1 MNDFYVVIPSRLD
14 SKRLARK
21 ALALIDGKPLIQWV
35 YQRAIDS
42 KAKSV
47 LIATDSEEIA
57 SVARSFGAIVELT
70 NEDHKSGTD
79 RIFEVCDRLNWD
91 DDQVVVNL
99 QGDNPLMPPENINQI
114 AQMMNDCDI
123 ATLSAPIQDHEII
136 DPNVVKVLTDPSSHD
151 ALFFK
156 RNINSDDFKKNLGRH
171 IGIYA
176 YNVVSLK
183 RFSLSPQSEDEKK
196 EKLEQLRAY
205 SLNMRIKV
213 EEAQSIPGP
222 DVDTQD
228 DLELVQSILQND

>member
-35 YQRAIDS
+35 YQRAIAS
-42 KAKSV
+42 EAKSV

-57 SVARSFGAIVELT
+57 YVGRSFGAIVELT

-156 RNINSDDFKKNLGRH
+156 RNINSGDFKKNLGRH

-228 DLELVQSILQND
+228 DLKLVQSILQND

>member
-35 YQRAIDS
+35 YHRAIAS

-47 LIATDSEEIA
+47 IIATDSEEIA
-57 SVARSFGAIVELT
+57 SVARSFGAIAELT

-79 RIFEVCDRLNWD
+79 RVFEVCDRLNWD

-136 DPNVVKVLTDPSSHD
+136 DPNVVKVSTDPSSND

-156 RNINSDDFKKNLGRH
+156 RNINSDDFKKNLERH

-176 YNVVSLK
+176 YNVASLK
-183 RFSLSPQSEDEKK
+183 RFSLSPQSEDEKR

-205 SLNMRIKV
+205 SLDMRIKV
-213 EEAQSIPGP
+213 EQAQLIPGP

-228 DLELVQSILQND
+228 DLKLVQSILQND

>member
-1 MNDFYVVIPSRLD
+1 MNEFYVVIPSRLD

-35 YQRAIDS
+35 YHRAIAS

-47 LIATDSEEIA
+47 IIATDSEEIA

-136 DPNVVKVLTDPSSHD
+136 DPNVVKVSTDPSSKD

-156 RNINSDDFKKNLGRH
+156 RNINSGDFKKNLGRH

-176 YNVVSLK
+176 YNVASLK

-205 SLNMRIKV
+205 SLDMRIKV
-213 EEAQSIPGP
+213 EQAQLIPGP

-228 DLELVQSILQND
+228 DLKLVQSILQND

>member
-1 MNDFYVVIPSRLD
+1 MNEFYVVIPSRLD
-14 SKRLARK
+14 SKRLTRK

-35 YQRAIDS
+35 YHRAIAS

-47 LIATDSEEIA
+47 IIATDSEEIA

-136 DPNVVKVLTDPSSHD
+136 DPNVVKVSTDPSSKD

-156 RNINSDDFKKNLGRH
+156 RNINSVDFKKNLGRH

-176 YNVVSLK
+176 YNVASLK

-205 SLNMRIKV
+205 SLDMRIKV
-213 EEAQSIPGP
+213 EEAQLIPGP

-228 DLELVQSILQND
+228 DLKLVQSILQND

>member
-35 YQRAIDS
+35 YHRAIAS

-47 LIATDSEEIA
+47 IIATDSEEIA

-136 DPNVVKVLTDPSSHD
+136 DPNVVKVSTDS
-151 ALFFK
+151 
-156 RNINSDDFKKNLGRH
+156 
-171 IGIYA
+171 IG
-176 YNVVSLK
+176 VKPFVSLCLHSYF
-183 RFSLSPQSEDEKK
+183 RYYL
-196 EKLEQLRAY
+196 L
-205 SLNMRIKV
+205 
-213 EEAQSIPGP
+213 
-222 DVDTQD
+222 
-228 DLELVQSILQND
+228 

>member
-35 YQRAIDS
+35 YHRATAS
-42 KAKSV
+42 RAKSV
-47 LIATDSEEIA
+47 IIATDSDEIA

-136 DPNVVKVLTDPSSHD
+136 DPNVVKVSIDPSSND

-156 RNINSDDFKKNLGRH
+156 RNINSDDFKKNLERH

-176 YNVVSLK
+176 YNVASLK
-183 RFSLSPQSEDEKK
+183 RFSLSPQSEDEKR

-205 SLNMRIKV
+205 SLDMRIKV
-213 EEAQSIPGP
+213 EQAQLIPGP

-228 DLELVQSILQND
+228 DLKLVQSILQND

>member
-35 YQRAIDS
+35 YQRAIAS

-176 YNVVSLK
+176 YNVLSLK
-183 RFSLSPQSEDEKK
+183 RFSLSPQSDDEKK

-228 DLELVQSILQND
+228 DLKLVQSILQND

>member
-35 YQRAIDS
+35 YQRAIAS
-42 KAKSV
+42 KAKNV
-47 LIATDSEEIA
+47 LIATDSKEIA
-57 SVARSFGAIVELT
+57 SVARSFGAIVEMT

-79 RIFEVCDRLNWD
+79 RIFEVCDRLKWD
-91 DDQVVVNL
+91 DDQIVVNL
-99 QGDNPLMPPENINQI
+99 QGDNPLMQPENINQI

-123 ATLSAPIQDHEII
+123 ATLSAPIQDHEMI
-136 DPNVVKVLTDPSSHD
+136 DPNVVKVLTDPSSNE
-151 ALFFK
+151 AIFFK
-156 RNINSDDFKKNLGRH
+156 RNINSDDSKESLGRH

-176 YNVVSLK
+176 YNVASLK

-222 DVDTQD
+222 DVDTSD
-228 DLELVQSILQND
+228 DLKLVQAILQND

>member
-35 YQRAIDS
+35 YQRAIAS
-42 KAKSV
+42 NAKNV
-47 LIATDSEEIA
+47 LIATDSKEIA
-57 SVARSFGAIVELT
+57 SVARSFGAIVEMT

-79 RIFEVCDRLNWD
+79 RIFEVCDRLKWD
-91 DDQVVVNL
+91 DDQIVVNL
-99 QGDNPLMPPENINQI
+99 QGDNPLMQPENINQI

-123 ATLSAPIQDHEII
+123 ATLSTPIQDHEMI
-136 DPNVVKVLTDPSSHD
+136 DPNVVKVLADPSSNE
-151 ALFFK
+151 AIFFK
-156 RNINSDDFKKNLGRH
+156 RNINSDDSKESLGRH

-176 YNVVSLK
+176 YNVASLK

-205 SLNMRIKV
+205 SLDMIIKV
-213 EEAQSIPGP
+213 EEALSIPGP
-222 DVDTQD
+222 DVDTPD
-228 DLELVQSILQND
+228 DLKLVQAMLQND

>member
-35 YQRAIDS
+35 YQRAIAS
-42 KAKSV
+42 NAKNV
-47 LIATDSEEIA
+47 LIATDSKEIA
-57 SVARSFGAIVELT
+57 SVARSFGAIVEMT

-79 RIFEVCDRLNWD
+79 RIFEVCDRLKWD
-91 DDQVVVNL
+91 DDQIVVNL
-99 QGDNPLMPPENINQI
+99 QGDNPLMQPENINQI

-123 ATLSAPIQDHEII
+123 ATLSAPIQDHEMI
-136 DPNVVKVLTDPSSHD
+136 DPNVVKVLTDPSSNE
-151 ALFFK
+151 AIFFK
-156 RNINSDDFKKNLGRH
+156 RNINSDDSKENLGRH

-176 YNVVSLK
+176 YNVASLK

-205 SLNMRIKV
+205 SLDMIIKV
-213 EEAQSIPGP
+213 EEALSIPGP
-222 DVDTQD
+222 DVDTPD
-228 DLELVQSILQND
+228 DLKLVQAILQND

>member
-35 YQRAIDS
+35 YHRAKTS

-47 LIATDSEEIA
+47 IIATDSDEIA

-136 DPNVVKVLTDPSSHD
+136 DPNVVKVSTDPSSND

-156 RNINSDDFKKNLGRH
+156 RNINSVDFKKNLGRH

-176 YNVVSLK
+176 YNVASLK

-205 SLNMRIKV
+205 SLDMRIKV
-213 EEAQSIPGP
+213 EEAQLIPGP

-228 DLELVQSILQND
+228 DLKLVQSILQND

>member
-136 DPNVVKVLTDPSSHD
+136 DPNVVKVLADPISHD

-156 RNINSDDFKKNLGRH
+156 RKINSGDFKKNLGRH

-228 DLELVQSILQND
+228 DLKLVQSILQND

>member
-35 YQRAIDS
+35 YQRAIAS
-42 KAKSV
+42 KAKNV
-47 LIATDSEEIA
+47 LIATDSKEIA
-57 SVARSFGAIVELT
+57 SVARSFGAIVEMT

-79 RIFEVCDRLNWD
+79 RIFEVCDRLKWD
-91 DDQVVVNL
+91 DDRVVVNL

-123 ATLSAPIQDHEII
+123 ATLSAPIQDHEMI
-136 DPNVVKVLTDPSSHD
+136 DPNVVKVSTDSSSKT
-151 ALFFK
+151 AIFFK
-156 RNINSDDFKKNLGRH
+156 RNINSDDSKESLGRH

-176 YNVVSLK
+176 YNVASLK

-222 DVDTQD
+222 DVDTSD
-228 DLELVQSILQND
+228 DLKLVQAILQND